1 MTTIKDIENAIKALP
16 ISELKQ
22 LRAWF
27 AEFDAKTWDTQLEE
41 DIAAGKLDKI
51 AEQAKTSYQS
61 GDFDE
66 L

>member
-51 AEQAKTSYQS
+51 AEQAKRSYQS